1 MPWWTVVHILH
12 HSTHKHKMHYNL
24 LNCNCHVHKND
35 LFVKRLFFQK
45 SISDFSVAGG
55 DEKSIDTE
63 GTQQALV
70 CAVHADC

>member
-1 MPWWTVVHILH
+1 MVHILH
-12 HSTHKHKMHYNL
+12 HFEAHISIKCIYRL
-24 LNCNCHVHKND
+24 LKCNCHVHKND
-35 LFVKRLFFQK
+35 LFVKLLFFKK
-45 SISDFSVAGG
+45 SISDFSVAAGG